1 MTSFVDYSSQF
12 KTQYALN
19 FKQKIIVDFF
29 AGGGGASTGLE
40 MGLERTV
47 YVAVNHNPKALS
59 MHEANHPN
67 TIHYV
72 QDVFAVDPIEICDG
86 YDVGWFHASPD
97 CTHHSQAAGGQP
109 RKKEIRDLSWVIPK
123 FAGKKKP
130 DVISLENVRQMLN
143 WGPLIAKR
151 DKDTGRV
158 ITLDRIEVNGKKQ
171 YRVADP
177 GEIVPRDNQFLVP
190 NPKKKGKTWR
200 HFVRHLESLG
210 YVVEWRLIRA
220 ADYGAP
226 TTRERLFLVAR
237 SDGQPIVWADPT
249 HVNKTKN
256 KASKNQLGWRAAA
269 EVIDFS
275 DLGKSIFDRPKPLAD
290 TTLKRIAKG
299 LKKYVI
305 DAAEPFFVNSAAPYI
320 GRDFRTCFG
329 HDIREPL
336 ATTTAGYGGH
346 SSLVSPILAPYLT
359 EFANASQ
366 QRNWSAAEPLT
377 TICAQVK
384 GGHHALVAPV
394 LVHAGHGEGTP
405 EKPRWSDGCDSVRDP
420 LGTITASGA
429 SRSLASAYLLKA
441 QDGTDRT
448 AYLSQET
455 KEKALKV
462 AAFFVNFYGN
472 GDARD
477 ITAPLDTLTTKDR
490 LALVTVW
497 IKGDPWVIVDICIR
511 MLKPRELYR
520 GQGFPDSYIID
531 RGHDGKPLT
540 KTEQVHMCGNSVSP
554 YPMAAIARANNPFLE
569 GVTA

>member
-1 MTSFVDYSSQF
+1 
-12 KTQYALN
+12 
-19 FKQKIIVDFF
+19 
-29 AGGGGASTGLE
+29 
-40 MGLERTV
+40 
-47 YVAVNHNPKALS
+47 
-59 MHEANHPN
+59 
-67 TIHYV
+67 
-72 QDVFAVDPIEICDG
+72 
-86 YDVGWFHASPD
+86 
-97 CTHHSQAAGGQP
+97 
-109 RKKEIRDLSWVIPK
+109 
-123 FAGKKKP
+123 
-130 DVISLENVRQMLN
+130 
-143 WGPLIAKR
+143 
-151 DKDTGRV
+151 
-158 ITLDRIEVNGKKQ
+158 
-171 YRVADP
+171 
-177 GEIVPRDNQFLVP
+177 
-190 NPKKKGKTWR
+190 
-200 HFVRHLESLG
+200 
-210 YVVEWRLIRA
+210 VVEWRLIRA

-226 TTRERLFLVAR
+226 TKRERLFLVAR
-237 SDGQPIVWADPT
+237 SDGQPIVWSDPT
-249 HVNKTKN
+249 HVNK
-256 KASKNQLGWRAAA
+256 SKIKGKKKQLGWRAAA
-269 EVIDFS
+269 EIIDFS

-290 TTLKRIAKG
+290 STLKRIAKG

-394 LVHAGHGEGTP
+394 LVHAGHGEGTT
-405 EKPRWSDGCDSVRDP
+405 EKPRWSDGSDSVLDP

-448 AYLSQET
+448 AYLSHET
-455 KEKALKV
+455 EEKALKV

-497 IKGDPWVIVDICIR
+497 IKGDPWVIVDIRIR

-520 GQGFPDSYIID
+520 GQGFPDTYIID

-569 GVTA
+569 GVRA